1 MITMVS
7 FVLPLNNI
15 EASKGTTKETKFVR
29 PMPDS
34 GVQDYRKSV
43 GDINWKVMI
52 EGMSSSKMVDTFQE
66 MITSLVDI
74 HFPLKKITVSQYDK
88 PWFTQEL
95 RTIRRQR
102 QRLYR
107 KEGRSQAYLLVKKE
121 FDLKLEKE
129 AAKYVEKIQNE
140 VSEGKRGSS
149 YSALRKL
156 GNRDFE
162 DTKYQKSFDIPEFL
176 DEGLDDKDS
185 AEAIAD
191 YFSSISQEFEPISVE
206 KFSPLIKDEL
216 ETGQCG
222 GLRKSSISHYLIKLL
237 HFIQFNIDKPQSHAV
252 LLACIDM
259 SKAFNR
265 MSNQRVIEDLYDMK
279 VPGWLLLILISYL
292 TDRKMVVKFRGIVSL
307 LRNLPGSSPQGVFL
321 G

>member
-1 MITMVS
+1 M
-7 FVLPLNNI
+7 
-15 EASKGTTKETKFVR
+15 
-29 PMPDS
+29 
-34 GVQDYRKSV
+34 
-43 GDINWKVMI
+43 
-52 EGMSSSKMVDTFQE
+52 
-66 MITSLVDI
+66 
-74 HFPLKKITVSQYDK
+74 
-88 PWFTQEL
+88 

-216 ETGQCG
+216 ERG
-222 GLRKSSISHYLIKLL
+222 KSSVDI
-237 HFIQFNIDKPQSHAV
+237 PV
-252 LLACIDM
+252 LLEHEVHEKIV
-259 SKAFNR
+259 KAKKPHS
-265 MSNQRVIEDLYDMK
+265 M
-279 VPGWLLLILISYL
+279 VPGDIKKNSCE
-292 TDRKMVVKFRGIVSL
+292 
-307 LRNLPGSSPQGVFL
+307 GVFCRTY
-321 G
+321 